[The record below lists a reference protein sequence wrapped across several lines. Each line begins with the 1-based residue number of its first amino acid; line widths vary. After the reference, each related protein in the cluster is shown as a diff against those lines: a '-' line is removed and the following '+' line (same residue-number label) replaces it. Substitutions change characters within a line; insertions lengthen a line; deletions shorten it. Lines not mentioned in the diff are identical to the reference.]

1 MAIVGPGS
9 IQDQVVQ
16 DEETLQGAGEL
27 DYVTIH
33 NPLTDDFAI
42 KVGQTK
48 PVDVPFQ
55 IRTDGKTSVTSVS
68 EAEVTRTYGIGLKNP
83 DFQGRTT
90 FGNTSVIKSGQSI
103 NMRGD
108 DAQVA
113 VRQLVNELLQR
124 EGKSLF
130 LADPK
135 TRRDAEARIIVARG
149 SINDLMSNSM
159 QSVQSQ
165 TDEALAKSNEVH
177 SEQEFPG
184 VTSDQPVE
192 ASEGSGSTTPTQPK
206 PAESAGTK
214 KTKS

>member
-1 MAIVGPGS
+1 MIVGPGS
-9 IQDQVVQ
+9 IQDNVVQ
-16 DEETLQGAGEL
+16 EEETLFGAGEFE
-27 DYVTIH
+27 YVTIF
-33 NPLTDDFAI
+33 NPLTDDFAV

-48 PVDVPFQ
+48 PVDVPFE
-55 IRTDGKTSVTSVS
+55 IRSDGKTSVTSTS

-83 DFQGRTT
+83 DFQGRMA

-135 TRRDAEARIIVARG
+135 TRREAEHKIIKARG
-149 SINDLMSNSM
+149 SINDLMSNTM

-165 TDEALAKSNEVH
+165 TDAALAKSNEVH
-177 SEQEFPG
+177 DEQEFPG
-184 VTSDQPVE
+184 VTSDGSSE
-192 ASEGSGSTTPTQPK
+192 AIGSGGSQPEAQPE
-206 PAESAGTK
+206 PAKDAGTK
-214 KTKS
+214 KAKS